1 MLERT
6 LKFFMSFE
14 LITIPCLSDNY
25 AFILYNTKNRSAFLV
40 DAPEAEPINEVL
52 SKNNLN
58 LEKIFL
64 THHHADHTD
73 GLNKILEK
81 HSAATIGAKAD
92 IHRLPKLDEY
102 VQAGDQF
109 LFQGQAGKIF
119 DVSGHT
125 IGHIALY
132 ISAQNILFSGDSLM
146 ALGCG
151 RLFEGSAKQMWHS
164 LSQLLSLPDSTQICS
179 GHEYTENNASF
190 ALSIDPKNHDL
201 VKRSEQVKLERSK
214 GLFTVPSELGL
225 EKKTNPFLRPFDKK
239 IRENLN
245 MVRSTDVEVFRKIRT
260 LKDNF

>member
-1 MLERT
+1 
-6 LKFFMSFE
+6 MSFE

-40 DAPEAEPINEVL
+40 DAPEADQINEVL

-64 THHHADHTD
+64 THHHADHID
-73 GLNKILEK
+73 GLDNILEK
-81 HSAATIGAKAD
+81 HNALTFGAQAD
-92 IHRLPKLDEY
+92 INRLPKLDEY
-102 VQAGDQF
+102 VQPGDQF
-109 LFQGQAGKIF
+109 LFQGQAGKVF

-125 IGHIALY
+125 VGHIALY
-132 ISAQNILFSGDSLM
+132 ISTQNILFSGDSLM

-151 RLFEGSAKQMWHS
+151 RLFEGSAEQMWHS
-164 LSQLLSLPDSTQICS
+164 LSSLLVLPDKTQICS

-190 ALSIDPKNHDL
+190 ALTIDPNNHDL
-201 VKRSEQVKLERSK
+201 MKRCEKVKLERSK
-214 GLFTVPSELGL
+214 GLFTVPSELGI
-225 EKKTNPFLRPFDKK
+225 EKKTNPFLRPFDKE

-245 MVRSTDVEVFRKIRT
+245 MLGSTDVEVFRKIRT

>member
-1 MLERT
+1 
-6 LKFFMSFE
+6 MSFE

-25 AFILYNTKNRSAFLV
+25 AFILYNVENRSAFLV
-40 DAPEAEPINEVL
+40 DAPEADPINEVL

-64 THHHADHTD
+64 THHHADHID
-73 GLNKILEK
+73 GLDKILEK
-81 HSAATIGAKAD
+81 HSAVTIGAKAD

-102 VQAGDQF
+102 VEAGDLF

-125 IGHIALY
+125 IGHLALY
-132 ISAQNILFSGDSLM
+132 IPAQNILFSGDSLM

-151 RLFEGSAKQMWHS
+151 RLFEGSAEQMWHS

-190 ALSIDPKNHDL
+190 ALSIDPKNDDL
-201 VKRSEQVKLERSK
+201 VKRSKQVKLERSK
-214 GLFTVPSELGL
+214 GLLTVPSELGL
-225 EKKTNPFLRPFDKK
+225 EKKTNPFLRPFDKN

-245 MVRSTDVEVFRKIRT
+245 MLGSTDVEVFSKIRT
-260 LKDNF
+260 LKDKF

>member
-1 MLERT
+1 
-6 LKFFMSFE
+6 MSFE

-25 AFILYNTKNRSAFLV
+25 AFILYNVKNRSAFLV
-40 DAPEAEPINEVL
+40 DAPEADPINEVL

-64 THHHADHTD
+64 THHHADHID
-73 GLNKILEK
+73 GLDKILEK
-81 HSAATIGAKAD
+81 HSAVTIGAKAD

-102 VQAGDQF
+102 VEAGDLF

-125 IGHIALY
+125 IGHLALY

-151 RLFEGSAKQMWHS
+151 RLFEGSAEQMWHS
-164 LSQLLSLPDSTQICS
+164 LSQLLSLPDNTKICS

-201 VKRSEQVKLERSK
+201 VKRSKQVKLERSK
-214 GLFTVPSELGL
+214 GLLTVPSELGL
-225 EKKTNPFLRPFDKK
+225 EKKTNPFLRPFDKN

-245 MVRSTDVEVFRKIRT
+245 MLGSTDVEVFSKIRT
-260 LKDNF
+260 LKDKF

>member
-1 MLERT
+1 MP
-6 LKFFMSFE
+6 FE

-25 AFILYNTKNRSAFLV
+25 AFILYNAENRSAFLV
-40 DAPEAEPINEVL
+40 DAPEADPINEVL

-64 THHHADHTD
+64 THHHADHID
-73 GLNKILEK
+73 GLDKILEK
-81 HSAATIGAKAD
+81 HSAVTIGAKAD

-102 VQAGDQF
+102 VEAGDLF

-151 RLFEGSAKQMWHS
+151 RLFEGSAEQMWHS

-201 VKRSEQVKLERSK
+201 VKRSKQVKLERSK
-214 GLFTVPSELGL
+214 GLLTVPSELGL
-225 EKKTNPFLRPFDKK
+225 EKKTNPFLRPFDKN

-245 MVRSTDVEVFRKIRT
+245 MLGSTDVEVFSKIRT
-260 LKDNF
+260 LKDKF

>member
-1 MLERT
+1 
-6 LKFFMSFE
+6 MSFE
-14 LITIPCLSDNY
+14 LITIPCLTDNY
-25 AFILYNTKNRSAFLV
+25 AFILFNVENRSALLV
-40 DAPEAEPINEVL
+40 DAPEADPINQVL

-64 THHHADHTD
+64 THHHADHID
-73 GLNKILEK
+73 GLDKILEK
-81 HSAATIGAKAD
+81 HSAVTIGAKAD

-109 LFQGQAGKIF
+109 LFQGQVGEIF

-151 RLFEGSAKQMWHS
+151 RLFEGSAEQMWHS
-164 LSQLLSLPDSTQICS
+164 LSSLLALPDNTKICS

-190 ALSIDPKNHDL
+190 ALTIDPNNHDL
-201 VKRSEQVKLERSK
+201 MKRCEKVKLERSK
-214 GLFTVPSELGL
+214 GQFTVPSELGI

-245 MVRSTDVEVFRKIRT
+245 MRRSTDVEVFSKIRT

>member
-1 MLERT
+1 
-6 LKFFMSFE
+6 MSFE

-25 AFILYNTKNRSAFLV
+25 AFILFNVENRSALLV
-40 DAPEAEPINEVL
+40 DVPEAEPINQVL

-64 THHHADHTD
+64 THHHADHID
-73 GLNKILEK
+73 GLDNILEK
-81 HSAATIGAKAD
+81 HSAVTIGAKAD

-102 VQAGDQF
+102 VQPGDQF
-109 LFQGQAGKIF
+109 VFQGQTGKVF

-132 ISAQNILFSGDSLM
+132 ISNENILFSGDSLM

-151 RLFEGSAKQMWHS
+151 RLFEGSAEQMWRS
-164 LSQLLSLPDSTQICS
+164 LSSLLYLPDTTQICS

-190 ALSIDPKNHDL
+190 ALSIDPNNHDL
-201 VKRSEQVKLERSK
+201 MKRCEQIKLERSK
-214 GLFTVPSELGL
+214 GLFTVPSELGI
-225 EKKTNPFLRPFDKK
+225 EKKTNPFLRPFDKN

-245 MVRSTDVEVFRKIRT
+245 MRGSTDVEVFSKIRT

>member
-1 MLERT
+1 
-6 LKFFMSFE
+6 MSFE

-25 AFILYNTKNRSAFLV
+25 AFILFNLENRSALLV
-40 DAPEAEPINEVL
+40 DAPEAEPINQVL

-64 THHHADHTD
+64 THHHADHID
-73 GLNKILEK
+73 GLDNILEK
-81 HSAATIGAKAD
+81 HSAVTIGAKAD

-102 VQAGDQF
+102 VKPGDKF
-109 LFQGQAGKIF
+109 LFQGQTGKVF

-132 ISAQNILFSGDSLM
+132 ISNQNILFSGDSLM

-151 RLFEGSAKQMWHS
+151 RLFEGSAEQMWHS
-164 LSQLLSLPDSTQICS
+164 LSSLLYLPDTTQICS

-190 ALSIDPKNHDL
+190 ALSIDPNNHDL
-201 VKRSEQVKLERSK
+201 MKRCEQIKLERSK
-214 GLFTVPSELGL
+214 GLFTVPSELGI
-225 EKKTNPFLRPFDKK
+225 EKKTNPFLRPFDKN

-245 MVRSTDVEVFRKIRT
+245 MRGSTDVEVFSKIRT

>member
-1 MLERT
+1 
-6 LKFFMSFE
+6 MSFK

-25 AFILYNTKNRSAFLV
+25 AFILYNVENRSAFLV
-40 DAPEAEPINEVL
+40 DAPEAGPINEVL

-64 THHHADHTD
+64 THHHADHID
-73 GLNKILEK
+73 GLDEILEK
-81 HSAATIGAKAD
+81 HSAVTIGAKAD
-92 IHRLPKLDEY
+92 THRLPKLDEY
-102 VQAGDQF
+102 VEAGDQF
-109 LFQGQAGKIF
+109 LFQGQVGEIF

-151 RLFEGSAKQMWHS
+151 RLFEGSAEQMWHS
-164 LSQLLSLPDSTQICS
+164 LSRLLSLPDNTQICS

-201 VKRSEQVKLERSK
+201 VKRCEQVKLERSK
-214 GLFTVPSELGL
+214 GIFTVPSELGL
-225 EKKTNPFLRPFDKK
+225 EKKTNPFLRPFDKY
-239 IRENLN
+239 IREKLD
-245 MVRSTDVEVFRKIRT
+245 MQRSTDVEVFSKIRT